1 MVFVNRWRK
10 SNITY
15 AYALTCEI
23 PLKVERITVTAAN
36 FALNIY
42 FPFHL
47 KKFSF
52 RKISKIPPWTSS
64 WSKNT
69 GKKKSFANFLA
80 EWRMILHFVVE
91 EFANNNKKK
100 ATRVENF
107 FESFAEKF
115 SHSTAE
121 KCKTFHPFVLRLL
134 PASTG
139 SNKKA
144 VFEKFHFRW
153 LWKVSFGVWVR
164 KSGK

>member
-1 MVFVNRWRK
+1 MVV
-10 SNITY
+10 
-15 AYALTCEI
+15 
-23 PLKVERITVTAAN
+23 AAN
-36 FALNIY
+36 FARKSP
-42 FPFHL
+42 FPFRFE
-47 KKFSF
+47 KKILPPK
-52 RKISKIPPWTSS
+52 KISKIPPFTSS
-64 WSKNT
+64 CSKNT

-80 EWRMILHFVVE
+80 EWRMILHFDVE

-134 PASTG
+134 PASTE

-153 LWKVSFGVWVR
+153 LWKVSFGATCLSSKEWRVKQLFR
-164 KSGK
+164 DLIFSFFRLSRLCTMTS